1 MKKFIRFILF
11 LNVSEIIEGTQSCD
25 EKLNVDR
32 GRKKNYED
40 ICFEKKSMKKMFRV
54 VCKEKRGNDSR
65 LLKRLKE
72 RGREETFNRSATL
85 FSRRNIGFME
95 E

>member
-40 ICFEKKSMKKMFRV
+40 ICFDSRIKKKYEENKMFRA
-54 VCKEKRGNDSR
+54 VCKEKRGNDTEKIKGER
-65 LLKRLKE
+65 KRVDV
-72 RGREETFNRSATL
+72 
-85 FSRRNIGFME
+85 
-95 E
+95 

>member
-40 ICFEKKSMKKMFRV
+40 ICFDSKVKKK
-54 VCKEKRGNDSR
+54 
-65 LLKRLKE
+65 
-72 RGREETFNRSATL
+72 
-85 FSRRNIGFME
+85 I
-95 E
+95 

>member
-40 ICFEKKSMKKMFRV
+40 IYFDSKVKKK
-54 VCKEKRGNDSR
+54 
-65 LLKRLKE
+65 
-72 RGREETFNRSATL
+72 
-85 FSRRNIGFME
+85 I
-95 E
+95 